1 MVFCLDPSILTEIE
15 KTEKKMGIS
24 DIEFLEA
31 TDENFEKLKLAYENG
46 DMTPEA
52 EKYYLN
58 LMENKEYIQTKVTDK
73 IPESV
78 KKTNKRR
85 NVNTFKI

>member
-31 TDENFEKLKLAYENG
+31 TGENFEKLKLAYENG

-58 LMENKEYIQTKVTDK
+58 LLENIEYVSSKFGYALPKDI
-73 IPESV
+73 
-78 KKTNKRR
+78 RLRMR
-85 NVNTFKI
+85 NEVIYKFLY